1 MQFHQETVSTRFVC
15 AAANLKGTRI
25 FKEKVNM
32 IRRWIF
38 SFVLIAALA
47 ALCTPVFAQSL
58 LSGDIAGTVTDPS
71 GAVMPGVSVTL
82 KSTDTGAVQTA
93 TTNPSGAYRFSLLK
107 PGHFTVTASQP
118 GFEKVERAIEVAVG
132 QIVAADL
139 QLTLGSNTQTVE
151 VLAAAPLV
159 NTEPSMNTAFT
170 QVEVEELP
178 SPGGDMTN
186 IAQTVSGVIMNNTGG
201 YGNFTINGLPAT
213 SNLFTVN
220 GENDMDPYFNINN
233 TGASNLTIGQNEV
246 QEATVIANPYSGQ
259 YGQLAGAQVTYVTKS
274 GTNQFHGNALYWW
287 NGRDMNSNDFFNNE
301 YGVSRPF
308 SNANQYAAS
317 IGGPI
322 RKNKTFFFF
331 DVEGLRFV
339 LPNNFLTTIPTQAF
353 VTAAMNNIQAMQP
366 NEVATYQKMF
376 NLWENA
382 PGASSAQTIPN
393 NSECNALNL
402 PGFDPTTQSC
412 AAQFRSSANALGSEF
427 IVAGR
432 VDQKIGNN
440 DNVYFRY
447 KLDHGLQPTSINA
460 ISPAFNALSNQ
471 PAWDAQLNEVHI
483 LGARSTN
490 SFTATFSHYVA
501 QFSQDHAA
509 AVAAF
514 PYQVATSGAV
524 PFTGFNPLSSFPQ
537 GRNVSQYQF
546 IDDFTHIAGNHNL
559 KFGVNFRRY
568 DVSDHNFFFNSPAV
582 YFGYV
587 TSGLQE
593 MVDGLAY
600 QYRMSLNTASDV
612 PVALWGIGAYA
623 QDEWKVTPH
632 LTMTLG
638 LRLERNSN
646 PVCQFNCF
654 ANFKGPW
661 AGLAS
666 VTSSDPGSVP
676 YSSDIAYGQH
686 QAYPGVNAALLS
698 PRIGFSWSPFKDN
711 KTVVSGGFGIFYDN
725 PAAGVVDDFLSNPP
739 VAVAIRVR
747 PKAGTLPFDPA
758 GGAATW
764 AASAAAFNINDSYNQ
779 ISSNLTALGSVFASP
794 AISAF
799 EGTFQAPEWKEFNIQ
814 IQRQLTNSVVVLANY
829 VGNRGT
835 RIPYTNSWPN
845 AHDPYG
851 IYPGVPGILEAGSA
865 AVPNYGQVNVLQSGA
880 ISNYNALN
888 VTVRKQFSHQFS
900 ALFNYSWGHNLDE
913 VSNGGIFTYGD
924 SQTQSQINPL
934 SLRADNYGNS
944 DYDIRQS
951 FNAEWVVNPTFHFTN
966 HLLQGVFSGWQYS
979 GKWFWRT
986 GLPYSVVDNYWNGAI
1001 TNGGGLILATPI
1013 GSGAQA
1019 SSCGGGN
1026 IQDVNGNGTP
1036 CLNANAFL
1044 NSGAATFNGFTSWSS
1059 QTRNQYR
1066 GPHYFDMDMALF
1078 KTFRFGEG
1086 RNIGVGVQAFNV
1098 FNHPNFGNPDSGLG
1112 DSTFGLISGT
1122 VNSPTSPYGSF
1133 LGFDSSVRVVQ
1144 LSAKLQF

>member
-1 MQFHQETVSTRFVC
+1 MLRPY
-15 AAANLKGTRI
+15 KG
-25 FKEKVNM
+25 N
-32 IRRWIF
+32 W
-38 SFVLIAALA
+38 LLLA
-47 ALCTPVFAQSL
+47 VFIGILLAPSLFTQSL
-58 LSGDIAGTVTDPS
+58 TTGDIAGTLQDSSRAVVTN
-71 GAVMPGVSVTL
+71 ATITL
-82 KSTDTGAVQTA
+82 KSLDTGSMQTS
-93 TTNPSGAYRFSLLK
+93 TTDSTGEFRFRLLKTGQYMVSTNPA
-107 PGHFTVTASQP
+107 
-118 GFEKVERAIEVAVG
+118 GFQKLEQKVEVAVG
-132 QIVAADL
+132 SVVTL
-139 QLTLGSNTQTVE
+139 NLTLEVGPSTQTVE
-151 VLAAAPLV
+151 VSAAASLLNP
-159 NTEPSMNTAFT
+159 EPSMNTQFTPEQLAQLPSAGGDITTVAFT
-170 QVEVEELP
+170 V
-178 SPGGDMTN
+178 PGV
-186 IAQTVSGVIMNNTGG
+186 TVNVTGG
-201 YGNFTINGLPAT
+201 YGNFNINGLPGT

-233 TGASNLTIGQNEV
+233 TGATNLTIGQNEV
-246 QEATVIANPYSGQ
+246 QEATIIANPYSGE

-287 NGRDMNSNDFFNNE
+287 NGRDMNSNDFFFNQA
-301 YGVSRPF
+301 GVPRPF
-308 SNANQYAAS
+308 SNANQYAVS

-331 DVEGLRFV
+331 DTEGLRFV

-353 VTAAMNNIQAMQP
+353 VTAAMNNITALQP
-366 NEVATYQKMF
+366 NEAATYQKMF

-382 PGASSAQTIPN
+382 PGASSAQAIPN
-393 NSECNALNL
+393 NSECNALTL

-412 AAQFRSSANALGSEF
+412 AAQFRSSANALGTEY

-432 VDQKIGNN
+432 VDQKIGTN

-471 PAWDAQLNEVHI
+471 PAYDMQLNEVHI
-483 LGARSTN
+483 FGPRSTN

-501 QFSQDHAA
+501 QFSQNNAA

-524 PFTGFNPLSSFPQ
+524 PFSGFNPLSSFPQ

-546 IDDFTHIAGNHNL
+546 IDDFTHVVGNHNL

-568 DVSDHNFFFNSPAV
+568 DVSDHNFFFNSPVV

-600 QYRMSLNTASDV
+600 QYRESLNSSSDV
-612 PVALWGIGAYA
+612 PVALWGVGLYG

-632 LTMTLG
+632 LTLTMG
-638 LRLERNSN
+638 LRVERNSN

-666 VTSSDPGSVP
+666 VTSADPGSVP
-676 YSSDIAYGQH
+676 YSSDIASGQH
-686 QAYPGVNAALLS
+686 QAYPGVDTAVLS

-711 KTVVSGGFGIFYDN
+711 KTVLSGGFGIFYDN
-725 PAAGVVDDFLSNPP
+725 PAAGMVDDLLGNPP
-739 VAVAIRVR
+739 AAVSIRVR
-747 PKAGTLPFDPA
+747 PKSGTLPFDPA

-764 AASAAAFNINDSYNQ
+764 AASANAFNINDSYNT
-779 ISSNLTALGSVFASP
+779 ISANLTALGSVFASP
-794 AISAF
+794 AVTAL
-799 EGTFQAPEWKEFNIQ
+799 EGTIHAPEWREWNLQ
-814 IQRQLTNSVVVLANY
+814 IQRQVTNSVVVLANY
-829 VGNRGT
+829 VGNTGI
-835 RIPYTNSWPN
+835 RIPYTNGWYN
-845 AHDPYG
+845 AYDPYG
-851 IYPGVPGILEAGSA
+851 IYPGVPGILEASGPP
-865 AVPNYGQVNVLQSGA
+865 VPNYGTVQTVQSGA

-888 VTVRKQFSHQFS
+888 FTVRKQFANWFS
-900 ALFNYSWGHNLDE
+900 ALFNYSWSHNLDE
-913 VSNGGIFTYGD
+913 ASNGGLFTYGD
-924 SQTQSQINPL
+924 SLTQSQINPL

-944 DYDIRQS
+944 DYDIRHS
-951 FNAEWVVNPTFHFTN
+951 FNAAWVVNPAPHFDN
-966 HLLQGVFSGWQYS
+966 HFLQGFLNGWQWS
-979 GKWFWRT
+979 GKWFWRS

-1001 TNGGGLILATPI
+1001 TNGGGVIMATPI
-1013 GSGAQA
+1013 GGAGQSSGCSTANV
-1019 SSCGGGN
+1019 S
-1026 IQDVNGNGTP
+1026 DVNGTGPP

-1044 NSGAATFNGFTSWSS
+1044 NSGAASFNGFTAWSP
-1059 QTRNQYR
+1059 QTRNQFR
-1066 GPHYFDMDMALF
+1066 GPHYFNIDMALY
-1078 KTFRFGEG
+1078 KTFKFGEG
-1086 RNIGVGVQAFNV
+1086 RNIGIGVQAFNV

-1112 DSTFGLISGT
+1112 DSTFGLIQST